1 MTYQEVRTPGLP
13 PGPSAHTP
21 SVFPAEGLGTEMCR
35 EGLEPT
41 RLERDRPP
49 SPPTRIPTY
58 TDPTAQAPGAGPGS
72 AGPPGHQAEPS
83 PGWSRRGEGRHLAR
97 TPQGG
102 PARGTVQTR
111 RTYPTLR
118 LQSLTGLGLK
128 FSRHPR
134 SLEICVSGTGHHRS
148 EPTLSHKDLRGPCCV
163 LPALG
168 NTGSFHESKAK
179 PVNLG
184 NSVPR
189 GTNRQSRSGLRQG
202 RG

>member
-128 FSRHPR
+128 FSRHPVPWK
-134 SLEICVSGTGHHRS
+134 SVC
-148 EPTLSHKDLRGPCCV
+148 
-163 LPALG
+163 PALDTTVLSRRCPTKICG
-168 NTGSFHESKAK
+168 APAVSCLHWATPAASMKA
-179 PVNLG
+179 
-184 NSVPR
+184 
-189 GTNRQSRSGLRQG
+189 RQSP
-202 RG
+202 